1 MPGTPPQGGVGRGL
15 CTDGALGMS
24 GCDDPRHPGLVKT
37 TTTPPRIAPS
47 PIALVSRTQDPHAAR
62 AAARGEFVRV
72 SSGVY
77 ASRVAWEA
85 LKPWERY
92 LARVHAASMR
102 YPDAVFCLDAAAAFR
117 SLPIFGEP
125 EEVHVI
131 APAHATARASAGV
144 RVHLTAEPRS
154 IEEIDGIL
162 VTDVADTVVDLAR
175 GRHNAVGLAVANAA
189 LRANPQLTS
198 ASLRA
203 VNEGRASSRWRRHAR
218 WPLERAIPTPESP
231 LESVSLAAVEWL
243 GIPPPEL
250 QRRFCGPDHTDQ
262 VDFWWHATRTAG
274 EADGDL
280 KYDGE
285 HADAVRALRDR
296 RRRDGR
302 LRALGVTATAHWAWS
317 DVVDAAGLQAALV
330 AAGVHPRYPQDT
342 RQLHGLRTTLTQRR
356 TWTRAP
362 ASAS

>member
-1 MPGTPPQGGVGRGL
+1 M
-15 CTDGALGMS
+15 
-24 GCDDPRHPGLVKT
+24 
-37 TTTPPRIAPS
+37 
-47 PIALVSRTQDPHAAR
+47 
-62 AAARGEFVRV
+62 

-250 QRRFCGPDHTDQ
+250 QRRFCGPDHTDR
-262 VDFWWHATRTAG
+262 VDFWWHATRTAIDVG
-274 EADGDL
+274 
-280 KYDGE
+280 
-285 HADAVRALRDR
+285 
-296 RRRDGR
+296 
-302 LRALGVTATAHWAWS
+302 ATAGCVRS
-317 DVVDAAGLQAALV
+317 GS
-330 AAGVHPRYPQDT
+330 PRPLT
-342 RQLHGLRTTLTQRR
+342 GRGATSSTPPGSRPRSWPRECIPAIHRT
-356 TWTRAP
+356 P
-362 ASAS
+362 ASCMACVRR